1 MEFVKAIPAS
11 EVKVGNVFYADG
23 FGYAVIVL
31 LVGSKMAKAYT
42 SYGRPIVL
50 LADGDTGLFKVY
62 PQLDKGVKEIVQVD
76 GKYIGDIRTNEDG
89 DDVVY
94 TPHGKVIGY
103 LATDGDN
110 EVILKDGEVIYKNIE
125 RVGNVEL
132 GPVCDK
138 VEYVETGRAL
148 NIELVDN
155 WKELLGDNYA
165 VKLKQILI
173 EVLNNTLHASQL
185 SREDRKWAKEVI
197 EFRAKQKPLR
207 VNGKMFKPKASR
219 FVCGF
224 IRDNVLHLYFIK
236 KITDVIYKV
245 TLDKSNPDAK
255 YVIEECDDE
264 VLRGEIQKAVREG
277 LIPMAAYDA
286 MFGKRS
292 MRTTQVSGQIPVE
305 LHERMKWGGYSLPQV
320 IHAGIQALEDRERN
334 IGDVANIPNIVKGY
348 AWVETA
354 RQLYKVIVLN
364 EDL

>member
-1 MEFVKAIPAS
+1 
-11 EVKVGNVFYADG
+11 
-23 FGYAVIVL
+23 
-31 LVGSKMAKAYT
+31 
-42 SYGRPIVL
+42 
-50 LADGDTGLFKVY
+50 
-62 PQLDKGVKEIVQVD
+62 
-76 GKYIGDIRTNEDG
+76 
-89 DDVVY
+89 
-94 TPHGKVIGY
+94 
-103 LATDGDN
+103 
-110 EVILKDGEVIYKNIE
+110 
-125 RVGNVEL
+125 
-132 GPVCDK
+132 
-138 VEYVETGRAL
+138 
-148 NIELVDN
+148 
-155 WKELLGDNYA
+155 

-224 IRDNVLHLYFIK
+224 IRGNVQHLYFIK

-292 MRTTQVSGQIPVE
+292 TRTTQVSGQIPVE

-334 IGDVANIPNIVKGY
+334 IGDVASIPNIVKGG

>member
-11 EVKVGNVFYADG
+11 EVKVGTVFYAEG
-23 FGYAVIVL
+23 YGYAVVVL
-31 LVGSKMAKAYT
+31 QVGSKMAKAYT
-42 SYGRPIVL
+42 SYGRPMVL

-62 PQLDKGVKEIVQVD
+62 PQLAKGVKETVQVD

-138 VEYVETGRAL
+138 VEYAEIGRAL

-155 WKELLGDNYA
+155 WKELLGDNYV
-165 VKLKQILI
+165 VKLKHILI

-224 IRDNVLHLYFIK
+224 IRDNVQHLYFIK

-264 VLRGEIQKAVREG
+264 VLKGEIQKAVREG

-292 MRTTQVSGQIPVE
+292 TRTTQVSGQIPVE

-320 IHAGIQALEDRERN
+320 VRAGIQVLEDRERN
-334 IGDVANIPNIVKGY
+334 IGDVASIPNIVKGY

-354 RQLYKVIVLN
+354 RQFYKAIVLD
-364 EDL
+364 EEL

>member
-1 MEFVKAIPAS
+1 MKFVKAIPAS

-42 SYGRPIVL
+42 SYGRPMVLIV
-50 LADGDTGLFKVY
+50 DETGEFKVY
-62 PQLDKGVKEIVQVD
+62 PQLDKDVKEIVQVN
-76 GKYIGDIRTNEDG
+76 GEYVGDIRINKDG
-89 DDVVY
+89 DEVVY
-94 TPHGKVIGY
+94 SKQGKCLGY
-103 LATDGDN
+103 LVSEG
-110 EVILKDGEVIYKNIE
+110 EQESIIKDWQVVYKNVE

-138 VEYVETGRAL
+138 VEYAETGRAL

-292 MRTTQVSGQIPVE
+292 TRTTQVSGQIPVE

-320 IHAGIQALEDRERN
+320 IQAGIQALEDRERN
-334 IGDVANIPNIVKGY
+334 IGAVASIPNIVKGY
-348 AWVETA
+348 AWVEIA
-354 RQLYKVIVLN
+354 RQLYKAIVTN
-364 EDL
+364 EEL

>member
-11 EVKVGNVFYADG
+11 EVKVGTVFYAEG
-23 FGYAVIVL
+23 YGYAVVVL
-31 LVGSKMAKAYT
+31 QVGSKMAKAYT
-42 SYGRPIVL
+42 SYGRPMVL

-62 PQLDKGVKEIVQVD
+62 PQLAKGVKEIVQVD

-155 WKELLGDNYA
+155 WKELLGEDA
-165 VKLKQILI
+165 TLKLKQVLI

-245 TLDKSNPDAK
+245 TLDKAEENAK
-255 YVIEECDDE
+255 YVITECDDE

-292 MRTTQVSGQIPVE
+292 TRTTQVSGQIPVE

-320 IHAGIQALEDRERN
+320 VRAGIQVLEDRERN
-334 IGDVANIPNIVKGY
+334 IGDVASIPNIVKGY

-354 RQLYKVIVLN
+354 RQLYKAIVMN
-364 EDL
+364 EEL

>member
-11 EVKVGNVFYADG
+11 EVKVGTVFYAEG
-23 FGYAVIVL
+23 YGYAVVVL
-31 LVGSKMAKAYT
+31 QVGSKMAKAYT
-42 SYGRPIVL
+42 SYGRPMVL

-62 PQLDKGVKEIVQVD
+62 PQLAKGVKETVQVD

-138 VEYVETGRAL
+138 VEYAEIGRAL

-155 WKELLGDNYA
+155 WKELLGDNYV
-165 VKLKQILI
+165 VKLKHILI

-224 IRDNVLHLYFIK
+224 IRDNVQHLYFIK

-264 VLRGEIQKAVREG
+264 VLKGEIQKAVREG

-292 MRTTQVSGQIPVE
+292 TRTTQVSGQIPVE

-320 IHAGIQALEDRERN
+320 VRAGIQVLEDRERN
-334 IGDVANIPNIVKGY
+334 IGDVASIPNIVKGC

-354 RQLYKVIVLN
+354 RQFYKAIVLD
-364 EDL
+364 EEL

>member
-1 MEFVKAIPAS
+1 MEFVKTIPAS

-31 LVGSKMAKAYT
+31 LVGNKMAKAYT
-42 SYGRPIVL
+42 SYGRPMVLIV
-50 LADGDTGLFKVY
+50 DETGEFKVY
-62 PQLDKGVKEIVQVD
+62 PQLDKDVKEIVQVN
-76 GKYIGDIRTNEDG
+76 GEYVGDIRINEDG
-89 DDVVY
+89 DEVVY
-94 TPHGKVIGY
+94 SKQGKCLGY

-132 GPVCDK
+132 GPVCGK
-138 VEYVETGRAL
+138 VEYAETGRAL

-292 MRTTQVSGQIPVE
+292 TRTTQVSGQIPVE

-320 IHAGIQALEDRERN
+320 IQAGIQALEDRERN
-334 IGDVANIPNIVKGY
+334 IGDVSSIPNIVKGY

-354 RQLYKVIVLN
+354 RQLYKAIVMN
-364 EDL
+364 EEL

>member
-11 EVKVGNVFYADG
+11 EVKVGTVFYAEG
-23 FGYAVIVL
+23 YGYAVVVL
-31 LVGSKMAKAYT
+31 QVGSKMAKAYT

-62 PQLDKGVKEIVQVD
+62 PQLAKGVKETVQVD

-138 VEYVETGRAL
+138 VEYAEIGRAL

-155 WKELLGDNYA
+155 WKELLGDNYV
-165 VKLKQILI
+165 VKLKHILI

-224 IRDNVLHLYFIK
+224 IRDNVQHLYFIK

-264 VLRGEIQKAVREG
+264 VLKGEIQKAVREG

-292 MRTTQVSGQIPVE
+292 TRTTQVSGQIPVE

-334 IGDVANIPNIVKGY
+334 IGDVASIPNIVKGC

-354 RQLYKVIVLN
+354 RQFYKAIVLD
-364 EDL
+364 EEL

>member
-11 EVKVGNVFYADG
+11 EVKVGTVFYAEG
-23 FGYAVIVL
+23 YGYAVVVL
-31 LVGSKMAKAYT
+31 QVGSKMAKAYT
-42 SYGRPIVL
+42 SYGRPIIL
-50 LADGDTGLFKVY
+50 LVDGDTGLFKVY
-62 PQLDKGVKEIVQVD
+62 PQLDKGVKETVHVD
-76 GKYIGDIRTNEDG
+76 DKYIGDIRTNEDG

-138 VEYVETGRAL
+138 VEYAETGRAL

-224 IRDNVLHLYFIK
+224 IRDNVQHLYFIK

>member
-11 EVKVGNVFYADG
+11 EVKVGTVFYAEG
-23 FGYAVIVL
+23 YGYAVVVL
-31 LVGSKMAKAYT
+31 QVGSKMAKAYT
-42 SYGRPIVL
+42 SYGRPMVL

-62 PQLDKGVKEIVQVD
+62 PQLAKGVKETVQVD

-138 VEYVETGRAL
+138 VEYAEVGRAL
-148 NIELVDN
+148 NIELWITGRSFLAIITLEV
-155 WKELLGDNYA
+155 ET
-165 VKLKQILI
+165 ILI
-173 EVLNNTLHASQL
+173 ESLNNTLHASQL

-264 VLRGEIQKAVREG
+264 VLKGEIQKAVREG

-292 MRTTQVSGQIPVE
+292 TRTTQVSGQIPVE

-334 IGDVANIPNIVKGY
+334 IGDVASIPNIVKGD